1 MMTSLFLSDML
12 QTDKDLHFLSLL
24 AYHSGIWYLR
34 TYFGHIS
41 LLIGH
46 IASKREKTSHGSN
59 NNDVINLK
67 AMIKRYTFSSILQVV
82 WTVAMKLGILGSFM
96 LLMTNNYKFVSKK

>member
-1 MMTSLFLSDML
+1 MTSLFFPDML
-12 QTDKDLHFLSLL
+12 QTDKHLYFLVLWPITVEFD
-24 AYHSGIWYLR
+24 IW
-34 TYFGHIS
+34 GHIL

-59 NNDVINLK
+59 NDNIINLK
-67 AMIKRYTFSSILQVV
+67 AIIERYTFSSILYVP
-82 WTVAMKLGILGSFM
+82 VAPKLGILGSFM